1 MLDLRIAC
9 SDLQRNLQAIVPPTS
24 HQTSYNAQE
33 PPDHGL
39 ELDHVHGYRAHDS
52 RHNLLYTSD
61 GRVVYPAGTCGVVQD
76 PRTSEQSFFCGHE
89 DDVLSLTMHPDGD
102 TVATGSAG
110 AEAAVCIWSASSGQ
124 LRAEIRGFHR
134 RGVVAL
140 SFDSTGDRLAT
151 CGLDDQ
157 NSIAV
162 YDWATQRLAS
172 SAPSPGRV
180 FAAGF
185 SPVGSRLVTG
195 GVGHLCF
202 WMVAGGAMTPCD
214 AEYGPSGAGSTV
226 TALGWLPDG
235 SAVTGTSTGMLYH
248 WQAESETCLWSCAA
262 HNGPVFDICFTGDVL
277 VSAGKDGRVLVWAP
291 TMQRVDCV
299 DLRAVAA
306 QQLDAAGR
314 PVGGSAGR
322 TPAIRSLC
330 ASPDGTRL
338 LVGTAAGE
346 AWELDVRAP
355 GSWRIGPLL
364 LFAVHGFCHAPGGRP
379 PTPRACGLA
388 AHPCEL
394 AFATVG
400 DDATLRQWD
409 CVLRT
414 CTMRRQLPSP
424 GLAVAYAPPDGGVL
438 AVGLADGRLLLL
450 DAVTAQQ
457 LHSASNRRDA
467 LAVLAFSPSGRW
479 LAAGCD
485 DNSIDLC
492 AIGLASATKIE
503 LTQCVRPCSSAQ
515 VRHQGRCVSRGDLR
529 WPFCSHNAPGLV
541 CRWSVPAVEC
551 L

>member
-1 MLDLRIAC
+1 M
-9 SDLQRNLQAIVPPTS
+9 QAIVPPTS
-24 HQTSYNAQE
+24 HQTSYNAQD
-33 PPDHGL
+33 PPDHAL
-39 ELDHVHGYRAHDS
+39 ELDHVHGYRAHDA

-61 GRVVYPAGTCGVVQD
+61 GRVVFPAGTCGVVQD
-76 PRTSEQSFFCGHE
+76 ASTNEQSFFCGHE

-180 FAAGF
+180 FVAGF

-214 AEYGPSGAGSTV
+214 ADYGASGTSVTV
-226 TALGWLPDG
+226 TALGWHPDG
-235 SAVTGTSTGMLYH
+235 GAVTGSSSGTVYH
-248 WQAESETCLWSCAA
+248 WQADSEACLWSCAA
-262 HNGPVFDICFTGDVL
+262 HTGPIHDICFTGDVL
-277 VSAGKDGRVLVWAP
+277 LSAGKDGRVLVWAP
-291 TMQRVDCV
+291 TMQRVDCI

-314 PVGGSAGR
+314 PVGGSTGR
-322 TPAIRSLC
+322 TPAVRSLC
-330 ASPDGTRL
+330 ASADGTRL

-355 GSWRIGPLL
+355 GSWRIGASL
-364 LFAVHGFCHAPGGRP
+364 LFAAHGFSQLPGGRP

-388 AHPCEL
+388 AHPSEL
-394 AFATVG
+394 SFATVG

-409 CVLRT
+409 CVLSV
-414 CTMRRQLPSP
+414 CTMRRQLPAP
-424 GLAVAYAPPDGGVL
+424 GLAVAYAPPDGGTV
-438 AVGLADGRLLLL
+438 AVGLSDGRLLLL
-450 DAVTAQQ
+450 DSVTAQL
-457 LHSASNRRDA
+457 LHSVAHRRDA
-467 LAVLAFSPSGRW
+467 LAVLSFSASGRW

-485 DNSIDLC
+485 DGSIDLC
-492 AIGLASATKIE
+492 VVCCA
-503 LTQCVRPCSSAQ
+503 CVRSLWLT
-515 VRHQGRCVSRGDLR
+515 RCLA
-529 WPFCSHNAPGLV
+529 FLV
-541 CRWSVPAVEC
+541 
-551 L
+551 

>member
-1 MLDLRIAC
+1 M
-9 SDLQRNLQAIVPPTS
+9 
-24 HQTSYNAQE
+24 Y
-33 PPDHGL
+33 
-39 ELDHVHGYRAHDS
+39 GYRALDA
-52 RHNLLYTSD
+52 RHNLLYAGD
-61 GRVVYPAGTCGVVQD
+61 RVVYPAGTCGVVQD
-76 PRTSEQSFFCGHE
+76 SRTSEQTFFRGHE
-89 DDVLSLTMHPDGD
+89 DDVLSLTLHPDGD

-185 SPVGSRLVTG
+185 CPVGSRFVSG

-202 WMVAGGAMTPCD
+202 WMVAGGAMTPGEAD
-214 AEYGPSGAGSTV
+214 YGSSGSSVTV
-226 TALGWLPDG
+226 TALGWHPDG
-235 SAVTGTSTGMLYH
+235 GAVTGSSTGTLYR
-248 WQAESETCLWSCAA
+248 WQADGEVCLWSCAA
-262 HNGPVFDICFTGDVL
+262 HSGPVYDIAFTGNVL

-291 TMQRVDCV
+291 PTMQRVDCI

-314 PVGGSAGR
+314 PLGGSAGR
-322 TPAIRSLC
+322 TPAVRSLC
-330 ASPDGTRL
+330 ASADGMRL
-338 LVGTAAGE
+338 LAGTSAGE

-355 GSWRIGPLL
+355 GSWRIGALL
-364 LFAVHGFCHAPGGRP
+364 VFATHGFCQSPGGRP

-400 DDATLRQWD
+400 DDASLRQWD
-409 CVLRT
+409 CVLRA
-414 CTMRRQLPSP
+414 CTLRRQLPAP
-424 GLAVAYAPPDGGVL
+424 GLAVAYAPDGATI
-438 AVGLADGRLLLL
+438 AVGLSDGRLLML
-450 DAVTAQQ
+450 DSTTAQQ
-457 LHSASNRRDA
+457 LHSVGNRRDA

-479 LAAGCD
+479 LAAGYD
-485 DNSIDLC
+485 DGSIDLC
-492 AIGLASATKIE
+492 VSLLTK
-503 LTQCVRPCSSAQ
+503 
-515 VRHQGRCVSRGDLR
+515 
-529 WPFCSHNAPGLV
+529 
-541 CRWSVPAVEC
+541 
-551 L
+551 